1 MDQSLLET
9 AMLRGFENV
18 IYWSH
23 TRPDGEECF
32 SANSRMMGENI
43 ATGQTS
49 PEQVMNAWMNS
60 SGHRANI
67 LGSTYKRIGI
77 GCVYIQGTYYWVQCF
92 GTDVDT
98 SVSSSAYTDKDNTRS
113 VLVKKD
119 KEYYNV
125 EIELSSNN
133 LNVGETADISVIW
146 LSLIHI

>member
-1 MDQSLLET
+1 MPVKSTALKAVLSFVAAGYKREGSGDKKEMYKNTFKVLELVNRERRKEGLSDLVMDQSLLET

-60 SGHRANI
+60 SGH
-67 LGSTYKRIGI
+67 
-77 GCVYIQGTYYWVQCF
+77 
-92 GTDVDT
+92 
-98 SVSSSAYTDKDNTRS
+98 
-113 VLVKKD
+113 
-119 KEYYNV
+119 
-125 EIELSSNN
+125 
-133 LNVGETADISVIW
+133 
-146 LSLIHI
+146 